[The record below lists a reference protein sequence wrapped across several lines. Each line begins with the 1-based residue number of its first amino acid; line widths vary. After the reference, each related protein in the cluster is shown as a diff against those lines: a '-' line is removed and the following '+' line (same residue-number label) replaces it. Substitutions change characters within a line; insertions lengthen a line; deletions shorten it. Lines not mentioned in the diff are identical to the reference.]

1 MSFKMPQGKD
11 LDKLL
16 SKLSPSDI
24 KDICSQF
31 EKDVKR
37 EDKNRKE

>member
-16 SKLSPSDI
+16 SKLNTRDI
-24 KDICSQF
+24 KDIRSQF